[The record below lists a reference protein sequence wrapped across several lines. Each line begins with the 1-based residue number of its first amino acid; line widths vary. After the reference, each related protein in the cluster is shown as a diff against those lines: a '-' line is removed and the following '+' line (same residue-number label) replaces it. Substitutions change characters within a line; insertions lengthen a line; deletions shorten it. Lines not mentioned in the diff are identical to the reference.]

1 MKWVTPLM
9 ASGATQTASEGTCM
23 LQAHSAEACMTI
35 VVEMFHPFIIL
46 MSQCINGNAAHR

>member
-23 LQAHSAEACMTI
+23 LQAHSAEACMTT
-35 VVEMFHPFIIL
+35 VVEMCIITP
-46 MSQCINGNAAHR
+46 IHNDVTVHK